1 MTQMNNLQ
9 RLMKNTASE
18 MERLGYSPESM
29 GHYSEIWNRYLRST
43 HVDAINR
50 KEINRFLAD
59 RHRF

>member
-1 MTQMNNLQ
+1 
-9 RLMKNTASE
+9 MKNTASE